1 MELLCWDTGTQPGQ
15 QPHTSTKNTQH
26 TTLIHKIHISHHI
39 LAQNYN
45 RRQKNYDTAILKNI
59 THYSKHAKHTLY
71 NYTAIQKNVQE
82 NILFQHILPENSN
95 LQQKNIT
102 NSLTNVASSLTIQS
116 REVER

>member
-59 THYSKHAKHTLY
+59 THYSKHAKRTLY
-71 NYTAIQKNVQE
+71 NSAIQKNLQE
-82 NILFQHILPENSN
+82 KTLFQHILSENSN